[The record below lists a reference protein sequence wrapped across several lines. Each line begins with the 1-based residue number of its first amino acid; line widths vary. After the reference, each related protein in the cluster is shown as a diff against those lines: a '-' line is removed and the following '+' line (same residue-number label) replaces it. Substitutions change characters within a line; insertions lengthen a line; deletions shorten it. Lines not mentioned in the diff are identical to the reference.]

1 LNYSPSLIDSAYAL
15 VVKLHIT
22 VDYDY
27 RLCAEV
33 YKCETITPTNTR
45 NTDNNASSD
54 IIRHLYGRRSSEHYA
69 IEIGNT
75 IDDKRELDLFDRAAS
90 RNHNV
95 KMGLNAIIGSVDLTT
110 ATTTVAAI
118 ATRSIRSEEKC
129 TGAFLENET
138 LIAWTR
144 RIEEGNRLIRFYSL
158 ICDDT
163 VISSHWSSPP

>member
-1 LNYSPSLIDSAYAL
+1 LNYSPSLIDSAYAF
-15 VVKLHIT
+15 VVELHVA
-22 VDYDY
+22 VDHGY

-33 YKCETITPTNTR
+33 YKCEIITPTNTR
-45 NTDNNASSD
+45 NADNDAGSD

-69 IEIGNT
+69 IEVCDT
-75 IDDKRELDLFDRAAS
+75 IDDKSKLDLFDSAAS
-90 RNHNV
+90 RNHDV
-95 KMGLNAIIGSVDLTT
+95 KMSLNAIIGSVDLTT
-110 ATTTVAAI
+110 ATTAVAAI

-138 LIAWTR
+138 LITGAR